1 MNKDNDVLWDVN
13 DRFPLNGFEYWDD
26 DGDSIGDKGDIVD
39 GVNDFALLYIY
50 IYIIFLFLFFFLYHH
65 PHFYNFFIL
74 LIHHI
79 YK

>member
-50 IYIIFLFLFFFLYHH
+50 IYYFLVLVLFSLSSSSFLLL
-65 PHFYNFFIL
+65 FYSFNTSYI
-74 LIHHI
+74 
-79 YK
+79 